1 MRHFTA
7 IALLA
12 LFALGMFASLG
23 GAAEPRLEIISVKP
37 SKIVYDDGEPGEAT
51 VRLANPLEQAQEVT
65 LRSTLWWDLDDS
77 RPLEPVTV
85 TVPAQGE
92 ARATVSWGKPTAKWG
107 HEIRVEA
114 LVGGQVVD
122 TGRQFFGVNSDWI
135 DLVIVANL
143 WDHSQGDEWPFITYT
158 NLEHWFAWA
167 PGDYVENAPDYEE
180 WGAGQGPW
188 RVKKRNIQER
198 IAECHAAGL
207 HCTFYNNSFSNGV
220 AGVEWARKHPEWVS
234 RDRNGTPAVSGSALT
249 MAKKPWDPG
258 TEAHGFVRL
267 DSYDPE
273 MVKWGAQNT
282 LDSIKMFG
290 WDGLFW
296 DCGGPCLFPGYS
308 YDGQPA
314 PHGQDPDQISARN
327 YKLFTETVRKEYPH
341 FAIWVNGD
349 VSFYHLPFW
358 SSFGNGG
365 GVATMNE
372 VFSTP
377 NTSMLC
383 EFRFHEAP
391 GTEFN
396 NWRRCYDRY
405 AEQRDTITQTLGS
418 PVTAGYTWGHDGSG
432 DKGPKLEASRNYWVA
447 GNHLSALYLATQMH
461 TTANPNF
468 GLYAGTQFMTRYSGL
483 LWGRDVKV
491 IADPETLFAVDTSR
505 PVWWE
510 KGVYRRPRPG
520 GEDLIVHLV
529 NVPETET
536 VDIYRVPD
544 PPAAM
549 ATVTLRLPA
558 GKRVKSVHAMQ
569 MRDYI
574 ADTGGAPVK
583 YENREGKWVHTTGSV
598 CRFGP
603 RQVELEAV
611 TEAAGTVKVRVPEFV
626 FHSMV
631 VFRLEG

>member
-1 MRHFTA
+1 MRHLT
-7 IALLA
+7 LLA
-12 LFALGMFASLG
+12 LLLPGLWPSLAL
-23 GAAEPRLEIISVKP
+23 AAQPRLEIISVKP
-37 SKIVYDDGEPGEAT
+37 SKIVYDDGEPGKAT
-51 VRLANPLEQAQEVT
+51 VRIANPLDQPQQVT
-65 LRSTLWWDLDDS
+65 LRSTLFWDLDDS

-92 ARATVSWGKPTAKWG
+92 ARAEISWGKPVAKWG

-114 LVGGQVVD
+114 LVNGQVVD

-143 WDHSQGDEWPFITYT
+143 WDWAQGDEWPFITYT
-158 NLEHWFAWA
+158 NLSHWFAWA
-167 PGDYVENAPDYEE
+167 PADYVENAPAYDE

-188 RVKKRNIQER
+188 RMKKQDIQENIR
-198 IAECHAAGL
+198 RCHEVGV

-234 RDRNGTPAVSGSALT
+234 RDRTGMPAVSGSALI
-249 MAKKPWDPG
+249 MAKHPWDEG
-258 TEAHGFVRL
+258 TQAQGFVRL
-267 DSYDPE
+267 DFYDPE
-273 MVKWGAQNT
+273 MIKWGAQNT
-282 LDSIKMFG
+282 IDSIKMFG

-327 YKLFTETVRKEYPH
+327 YRLFTQTVRKQYPH
-341 FAIWVNGD
+341 FAIWINGD

-365 GVATMNE
+365 GVPTMRE
-372 VFSTP
+372 AFSTP
-377 NTSMLC
+377 NSAMLC
-383 EFRFHEAP
+383 EFRFHEQP

-405 AEQRDTITQTLGS
+405 AEQRDTITQELGA
-418 PVTAGYTWGHDGSG
+418 PVTAGYTWGHDTSG
-432 DKGPKLEASRNYWVA
+432 DKGPKVAASRNYWVA

-468 GLYAGTQFMTRYSGL
+468 ALYPGTQFMTRYSAL

-491 IADPETLFAVDTSR
+491 LRDPQSLFTVQPSR
-505 PVWWE
+505 PLWWE
-510 KGVYRRPRPG
+510 KSVYRRARAG
-520 GEDLIVHLV
+520 GEDLILHLV

-544 PPAAM
+544 PPAAT
-549 ATVTLRLPA
+549 ATVTLKLPP
-558 GKRVKSVHAMQ
+558 GKRLASVQAVQ
-569 MRDYI
+569 MRSYQ
-574 ADTGGAPVK
+574 ADPGGAPVK
-583 YENREGKWVHTTGSV
+583 YEQREGKWVHTTGSV

-603 RQVELEAV
+603 SQVKLEASQ
-611 TEAAGTVKVRVPEFV
+611 EDGKVAVQVPEFL
-626 FHSMV
+626 FHTML